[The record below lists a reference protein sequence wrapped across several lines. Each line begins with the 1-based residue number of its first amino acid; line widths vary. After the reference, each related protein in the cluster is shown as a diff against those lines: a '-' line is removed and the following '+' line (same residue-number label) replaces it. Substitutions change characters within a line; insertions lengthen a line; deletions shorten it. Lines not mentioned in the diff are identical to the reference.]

1 MALRTGILAGSE
13 LAEVRETIIAPDSPF
28 RTTNLSDTGVIF
40 DIDVSG
46 YPTAVVTLFGSYT
59 GLAISWELFR
69 GLNGQEDTD
78 WVAATPVNA
87 VTPSASHA
95 SGYLGTSQVLIFPTV
110 GAQRF
115 RARQTIAPT
124 VDKCHI
130 HVALVASPLQQF
142 VYGQSPDNAA
152 LAGWPVRI
160 GARAVSSVPSVVTT
174 GRASDLI
181 GTLDRRLVVCND
193 VIPEVTWSY
202 AAASGGITDTTAVT
216 IKAAA
221 ASGIR
226 NYLRSLQVF
235 NSAAVASEFS
245 VRDGSGGTVLYRGY
259 VPASMTVVHSLNFNP
274 PLRGTAAT
282 LMEVVMATTA
292 TATRFNAQGWS
303 AA

>member
-1 MALRTGILAGSE
+1 MALKTGILTAGE
-13 LAEVRETIIAPDSPF
+13 LAEVRETIIAPGASF
-28 RTTNLSDTGVIF
+28 ATAALSDTGVIF
-40 DIDVSG
+40 DIPVDG
-46 YPTAVVTLFGSYT
+46 YPTAVVTLYGSYT
-59 GLAISWELFR
+59 GLAITWEMFR

-78 WVAATPVNA
+78 WYGATPVNA
-87 VTPSASHA
+87 VTPGASHA
-95 SGYLGTSQVLIFPTV
+95 SGYLGTSQVLIFPTI
-110 GAQRF
+110 GATRF

-130 HVALVASPLQQF
+130 NVALVASPLLQF

-152 LAGWPVRI
+152 LAGWPLRI
-160 GARAVSSVPSVVTT
+160 GARAVSAVPSVATT

-181 GTLDRRLVVCND
+181 ATLDRRLVVCND
-193 VIPEVTWSY
+193 TIPEVTWSY
-202 AAASGGITDTTAVT
+202 AAASGGITDTNAVT

-226 NYLRSLQVF
+226 NYLRSMQVM

-245 VRDGSGGTVLYRGY
+245 IRDGSGGTVLYRGY
-259 VPASMTVVHSLNFNP
+259 VPASMTLPQTISFNP